1 MRGQTYDGAGAM
13 AGKTKEVAARIT
25 ALYPKAQHTHCAAH
39 HRLNLYAINAAVSL
53 KSIM

>member
-1 MRGQTYDGAGAM
+1 MHGQAYDGAGAM
-13 AGKTKEVAARIT
+13 AGKTKEVAAQII

-39 HRLNLYAINAAVSL
+39 CLNLYLINAAVSL